1 MPQEAADSRL
11 SGSGLDPA
19 QEIMRSNR
27 ALLAG
32 LSAAVTLLLVCGGVA
47 VALGAADGAY
57 RQVRLFSEVLSLV
70 LDNYVEEVDAD
81 VLLRGAYRGLL
92 GGLGARGGYLTR
104 EQVEAWREAP
114 PDGADPGIVVL
125 KAFGSLQVV
134 SVLPG
139 SPADVA
145 GIEPGDQ
152 IRRLDGEPVRD
163 LSLDQ
168 AVRKLR
174 GAPGSTVRLGLLR
187 PLEGYRREEIVVERA
202 RRAGPAYRID
212 VEKGVGVLALVDP
225 LRVDSA
231 GVARELEQL
240 RSGGVRKLLL
250 DLRNVAEASPRD
262 IAPLAELFTSGSLFR
277 RTDRSGR
284 TVEAMDGR
292 RERPAWTGEVAVL
305 VNAGTAD
312 GAEGLAQLLRERL
325 RAPVYGEGTYG
336 LGSEAKL
343 LELPDGGGLLVPAYA
358 WVTAA
363 GTAWDGEGL
372 KPDHIVRAEGK
383 PAEAKAEQLR
393 KVIEALAAPEAKAA

>member
-1 MPQEAADSRL
+1 
-11 SGSGLDPA
+11 
-19 QEIMRSNR
+19 MRSNR

-32 LSAAVTLLLVCGGVA
+32 LSAAVTLLMVGGGVA
-47 VALGAADGAY
+47 VALGAGDGAY
-57 RQVRLFSEVLSLV
+57 RQVRLFSEVLCLV

-81 VLLRGAYRGLL
+81 VLLGGAYRGLL
-92 GGLGARGGYLTR
+92 GGLGARGGYLAR
-104 EQVEAWREAP
+104 GEVEAWREAP

-125 KAFGSLQVV
+125 KAFGSFEVV

-139 SPADVA
+139 SPAEAA

-152 IRRLDGEPVRD
+152 VRRLDGQLVRD

-168 AVRKLR
+168 ALRKLR

-187 PLEGYRREEIVVERA
+187 PLQGYRREEIVVERA
-202 RRAGPAYRID
+202 RRTGPAYRVGI
-212 VEKGVGVLALVDP
+212 EKGIGVLALVDP
-225 LRVDSA
+225 LRVDPA
-231 GVARELEQL
+231 RLARELEEL
-240 RSGGVRKLLL
+240 RDGGVRKLLL

-262 IAPLAELFTSGSLFR
+262 IVPLAELFTSGSLFR
-277 RTDRSGR
+277 KTDRSGR
-284 TVEAMDGR
+284 TVEAMNGR
-292 RERPAWTGEVAVL
+292 RERPAWTGEIAVL

-312 GAEGLAQLLRERL
+312 GAEGLAQVLRERL
-325 RAPVYGEGTYG
+325 GAPVYGEGTYG

-372 KPDHIVRAEGK
+372 EPDHVVRAEGR
-383 PAEAKAEQLR
+383 PAEANAEQRR
-393 KVIEALAAPEAKAA
+393 KVIEALAKPEAKAA